1 MTYVNGRTIGT
12 TAKLEENWA
21 NAVTKV
27 SRWYNPSGKLIPKNK
42 VPSLFKLVTKESI
55 YIGDCLEEG
64 TVSPE
69 DTALIEMVSRSKWA
83 AMCLGQKWLKQINVN
98 PLIHYNEQGQ
108 ANARPLPY
116 DDQSE
121 TRYALLLDFSGVTQA
136 LCLTFRKYTRPK
148 VTQDPKRLNE
158 FSKENLPKSFKNS
171 RYVPTLLLET
181 QI

>member
-27 SRWYNPSGKLIPKNK
+27 SRWYNPSGKLIPKSK
-42 VPSLFKLVTKESI
+42 VPSLFKLVTKEKI

-121 TRYALLLDFSGVTQA
+121 TRYALGLLRCYAGFVFDISKIHDQFYSSEKKSGIFHEKFNV
-136 LCLTFRKYTRPK
+136 
-148 VTQDPKRLNE
+148 
-158 FSKENLPKSFKNS
+158 LP
-171 RYVPTLLLET
+171 T
-181 QI
+181 